1 MSGRRWMDGQVGVY
15 RSLQKFSTNS
25 FGGGDGGCGGFP
37 GVLSTQRSFEAPCHL
52 TCASLYRLK
61 AAEGLLQVFGL
72 LYSRQPHGKSIDGTH
87 PSVGLPNAPIHV
99 RNPRSSYDDLLSCSS
114 SPICTLGMG
123 QFQDQS
129 PEGLS
134 DPRPSEAL
142 SSHQWSGV
150 FVSLLTFCV

>member
-1 MSGRRWMDGQVGVY
+1 M
-15 RSLQKFSTNS
+15 
-25 FGGGDGGCGGFP
+25 
-37 GVLSTQRSFEAPCHL
+37 LSTQWSFEAPCHL

-61 AAEGLLQVFGL
+61 AARGLLQVVGL
-72 LYSRQPHGKSIDGTH
+72 LYGRHPHSKSIDGTP
-87 PSVGLPNAPIHV
+87 PSVGLPNTPSHV
-99 RNPRSSYDDLLSCSS
+99 RNPKSSYDDLLSCSS

-150 FVSLLTFCV
+150 FVSLLTFNVQALTRWHYHAPRYMHPLLLQEVQMLFICSVMPRE